1 MKNRKMIVVD
11 LDGTALNSN
20 HQVSITTKEYLKKQK
35 EEGNVIVIATGRI
48 LRSGINVTDGGE
60 FADYIISNGGG
71 IIYDNLKKSIIYQNV
86 ISKEEAEIIF
96 SMYTDDM
103 EYIDICNA
111 NYYYKYTVKDY
122 KEDKTC
128 KVSKTRKG
136 FLDNI
141 ENIAHISMIS
151 NDGIEELYEL
161 LPEKVPS
168 LDYVKMQDSF
178 SDRIWIDIF
187 GKGTSK
193 YNAIKIVADIENMKN
208 EDIICFGDGRND
220 VDMIK
225 RAGIGVA
232 MGNALEEV
240 KEVSNYITKSNDEDG
255 IVYFL
260 TEYLNKDES
269 KFMV

>member
-20 HQVSITTKEYLKKQK
+20 HQISITTKEYLKKLK
-35 EEGNVIVIATGRI
+35 EDGYIIVIATGRI
-48 LRSGINVTDGGE
+48 LRSGINVTEKAE

-71 IIYDNLKKSIIYQNV
+71 IIYDNLKQNIIYQNG
-86 ISKEEAEIIF
+86 ISKEEAEMIF

-103 EYIDICNA
+103 EYIDICNV

-122 KEDKTC
+122 KESNFC
-128 KVSKTRKG
+128 KVTKTRKG

-141 ENIAHISMIS
+141 DNIIHASIIS
-151 NDGIEELYEL
+151 NNGIEELYEL
-161 LPEKVPS
+161 LKEKISS

-193 YNAIKIVADIENMKN
+193 YNAIKIVADIENIKN
-208 EDIICFGDGRND
+208 EDIITFGDGRND
-220 VDMIK
+220 IGMIK
-225 RAGIGVA
+225 KSGIGVA

-240 KEVSNYITKSNDEDG
+240 KEVSDYITKTNDEDG

-260 TEYLNKDES
+260 VEYLNKG
-269 KFMV
+269 